1 MSDAKKRKRQQA
13 KAKGE
18 LPVLNPNAAGIDIG
32 ANEIYV
38 SVPPDRDPEPVRCFP
53 TFTEDLHR
61 LADWLKACG
70 VETVAV
76 EATGVYSGGFRFFR
90 FWKHVDSRFA
100 W

>member
-1 MSDAKKRKRQQA
+1 MSRYHR
-13 KAKGE
+13 
-18 LPVLNPNAAGIDIG
+18 IG
-32 ANEIYV
+32 LWT
-38 SVPPDRDPEPVRCFP
+38 VRSFP
-53 TFTEDLHR
+53 TFSEDPHR